1 MPFLYSGYQLQV
13 YHIDGDIPPPNSV
26 QQPPAVSWYGTA
38 PRSGKHHHNHHKHS
52 HHSHGS
58 SSGHSK
64 ASRSHSSGNVVED
77 KKLSPV
83 KKVPSQQQQQ
93 PKVQQTHKPKLNL
106 QKSYSDGELL
116 EDEPSKPPTS
126 TKVIDF
132 KYFSNLLTF
141 QIFPPKYQ
149 HRKYYVTSHTY
160 FVISVL

>member
-77 KKLSPV
+77 NKKSPV
-83 KKVPSQQQQQ
+83 KVAPLP
-93 PKVQQTHKPKLNL
+93 PKVQTQKPKLNL
-106 QKSYSDGELL
+106 QKSHSDGELL

-132 KYFSNLLTF
+132 KDFSNLLTF

>member
-77 KKLSPV
+77 NKKSPV
-83 KKVPSQQQQQ
+83 KAVAPLP
-93 PKVQQTHKPKLNL
+93 PKVQTQKPKLNL
-106 QKSYSDGELL
+106 QKSHSDGELL

-126 TKVIDF
+126 TKVLF
-132 KYFSNLLTF
+132 FLK
-141 QIFPPKYQ
+141 
-149 HRKYYVTSHTY
+149 V
-160 FVISVL
+160 

>member
-83 KKVPSQQQQQ
+83 KVPQPLPP
-93 PKVQQTHKPKLNL
+93 PKVQTQKPKLNM
-106 QKSYSDGELL
+106 QKSHSDGELL

-126 TKVIDF
+126 TKVCII
-132 KYFSNLLTF
+132 FSKFYGKLG
-141 QIFPPKYQ
+141 
-149 HRKYYVTSHTY
+149 
-160 FVISVL
+160 VISWLLFHLI